1 MVGTGMDR
9 RTGAVLSDWPHVAQ
23 SIEVIL
29 TTRIGERMFRRVFG
43 SQVPKLLGDPLT
55 SPTIVR
61 FFAAVIAAIELWEP
75 RFRVRSIDVIDGNSA
90 ERLRTGRLALK
101 IRGEYRPRGH
111 LGDPT
116 PDWQERSL
124 TIGDDGR
131 MAA

>member
-1 MVGTGMDR
+1 MVGTGIDM
-9 RTGAVLSDWPHVAQ
+9 RTGAVLSGWPHVAQ

-29 TTRIGERMFRRVFG
+29 TTRIGDRLMRRVFG
-43 SQVPKLLGDPLT
+43 SQVPRLLGEPLT

-75 RFRVRSIDVIDGNSA
+75 RFRVRAIDVVDGNSA
-90 ERLRTGRLALK
+90 ERLRGGRLALR

-124 TIGDDGR
+124 TIGGDGR
-131 MAA
+131 LAA

>member
-43 SQVPKLLGDPLT
+43 SQVPKLLGEPLT
-55 SPTIVR
+55 NPTIVR

-90 ERLRTGRLALK
+90 ERLRAGRLALK

>member
-9 RTGAVLSDWPHVAQ
+9 RTGAALSGWPHVAQ

-43 SQVPKLLGDPLT
+43 SQVPKLLGEPLT
-55 SPTIVR
+55 NPTIVR

-90 ERLRTGRLALK
+90 ERLRAGRLALK

>member
-1 MVGTGMDR
+1 MDR

-43 SQVPKLLGDPLT
+43 SQVPGLLGEPLT

-75 RFRVRSIDVIDGNSA
+75 RFRVRAIELVDGNSA
-90 ERLRTGRLALK
+90 ERLRTGRLGLR
-101 IRGEYRPRGH
+101 ICGEYRPRGH

-124 TIGDDGR
+124 TIGSTGR
-131 MAA
+131 ILA

>member
-1 MVGTGMDR
+1 MAGTGIDM
-9 RTGAVLSDWPHVAQ
+9 RTGRPLSGWPHVAQ

-29 TTRIGERMFRRVFG
+29 TTRIGDRVMRRVFG
-43 SQVPKLLGDPLT
+43 SLVPRLLGEPLS

-61 FFAAVIAAIELWEP
+61 FFAAVIAAIDLWEP
-75 RFRVRSIDVIDGNSA
+75 RFRVRAIDVVDAAPES
-90 ERLRTGRLALK
+90 LRGGRLALR

-124 TIGDDGR
+124 TIGGDGR
-131 MAA
+131 LAA

>member
-1 MVGTGMDR
+1 MIGTGMDR
-9 RTGAVLSDWPHVAQ
+9 RTGAVLTGWPHVVQ

-43 SQVPKLLGDPLT
+43 SQVPGLLGEPLT

-90 ERLRTGRLALK
+90 ERLRSGRLALK

-124 TIGDDGR
+124 TLGGDGR
-131 MAA
+131 MAP